1 MFLPECLMRVCLMTR
16 LIMLLIG
23 LCWAATA
30 SAYQQFLTYRI
41 AGQDILAITMAD
53 HVDEDAAAMT
63 LKVVPTGGM
72 SDEILIESDGG
83 LDECK
88 TQLEF
93 IKGDAGAYAE
103 IVIDMNS
110 TTMNGVL
117 VLQCATFYGLFP
129 EGR

>member
-1 MFLPECLMRVCLMTR
+1 MQMRLVARLNVFLLGFCLA
-16 LIMLLIG
+16 G
-23 LCWAATA
+23 TA

-41 AGQDILAITMAD
+41 AGKDILAITMAD
-53 HVDEDAAAMT
+53 HVDEDPAAMT

-88 TQLEF
+88 TQLEY
-93 IKGDAGAYAE
+93 IKGVDGAYAE

-117 VLQCATFYGLFP
+117 VLQCATFYGLFQ

>member
-1 MFLPECLMRVCLMTR
+1 MSFRFATR
-16 LIMLLIG
+16 LTALLLSLLFAG
-23 LCWAATA
+23 TAA
-30 SAYQQFLTYRI
+30 AYQQLLIYRI
-41 AGQDILAITMAD
+41 AGKDILAITLAD

-88 TQLEF
+88 TQLEY
-93 IKGDAGAYAE
+93 IKGAEGAYAE

-117 VLQCATFYGLFP
+117 VIQCATFYGLFP